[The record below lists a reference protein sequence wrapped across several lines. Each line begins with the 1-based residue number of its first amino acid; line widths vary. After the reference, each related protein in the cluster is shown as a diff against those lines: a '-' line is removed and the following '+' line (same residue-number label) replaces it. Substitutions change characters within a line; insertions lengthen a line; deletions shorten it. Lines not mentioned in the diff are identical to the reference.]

1 MVGDELEGST
11 KELSEVMEM
20 VDILIEIS
28 VRGVYFS

>member
-11 KELSEVMEM
+11 KELSGVMEM